1 MTSRETVTL
10 GEKIAVG
17 KMTVGKVAT
26 GEKDVAP
33 MELFMTSHA
42 KGRNGSLNGSSSD
55 NGSSGPGFDSCC
67 HWELGFFSLFS
78 FLSFNQS
85 LMEVQHYWI
94 STFQENE
101 KLSSA
106 A

>member
-17 KMTVGKVAT
+17 KMTVGKVAA

-33 MELFMTSHA
+33 MELFMTSHT
-42 KGRNGSLNGSSSD
+42 KGRNGSL

-101 KLSSA
+101 KLCSA